1 MNIFLYPRALIKNNS
16 SDNCKWYKYT
26 CLIHNIDFISI
37 QYVIAKYL
45 GLQEN
50 VTQTYGK

>member
-1 MNIFLYPRALIKNNS
+1 MNIFLYPTALIKNNS
-16 SDNCKWYKYT
+16 SDICKWYKKT

-37 QYVIAKYL
+37 QYVRVQYL